1 MKSITAAIK
10 ALGQLTTPKKIRE
23 MIHLEEGQ
31 SVSIIPAGESVIISP
46 KRLELDEARREI
58 RRIMKQSGY
67 SAAELLAGLKEER
80 ENLFQ
85 DIYGKK
91 SD

>member
-10 ALGQLTTPKKIRE
+10 ARGQLTIPKKIRE

>member
-1 MKSITAAIK
+1 MKSVTAEIK
-10 ALGQLTTPKKIRE
+10 SRGQLTIPKKIRD

-31 SVSIIPAGESVIISP
+31 TVSIIPAGDSVIISP

-58 RRIMKQSGY
+58 LRIARQAGCSPE
-67 SAAELLAGLKEER
+67 ELVAGLKEER

-91 SD
+91 ND